1 MSLYLLSVYSDP
13 STEAWFKDRYAA
25 SGKRLNM
32 GKSCLRFRRLEDL
45 PLDVIG
51 DTIAR
56 VDLESY
62 LASYEHAAGSYRKT
76 RSAASAGNP

>member
-1 MSLYLLSVYSDP
+1 
-13 STEAWFKDRYAA
+13 
-25 SGKRLNM
+25 M
-32 GKSCLRFRRLEDL
+32 GKSCVRFRRLEDL

-62 LASYEHAAGSYRKT
+62 LAWYEKAARWSRKT
-76 RSAASAGNP
+76 PATTGAGKP